1 MDRIEDL
8 GPWPLRA
15 CWVALALI
23 GPLAIGDALDS
34 RSTPVTV
41 VVAAGL
47 WLGWAAALV
56 AMLVPRNEALTAMR
70 TLVPGGL
77 AVILIALAT
86 GSTADAASV
95 AAAVIAAVATLWV
108 LAPWIGEAW
117 VDGSSYGPERRFPLR
132 PPVLLGYGI
141 VPIVWLAVF
150 AGLTSGPL
158 LLAAR
163 QWVAGSAA
171 IVVGAAAVVLGIR
184 SLHQL
189 SRRWVVLVPAGLVLH
204 DTLTMPDPQ
213 LLLRRMI
220 AGVGP
225 AAADTEADDLTAG
238 APGLALQLDLREPVD
253 LLVRSGGRSTE
264 TRSSLHL
271 LFTPSRPRHL
281 LDAIGERRI
290 PIS

>member
-8 GPWPLRA
+8 GVWPARV

-23 GPLAIGDALDS
+23 GPLAIGDALDG
-34 RSTPVTV
+34 RSTAVTV
-41 VVAAGL
+41 VAATGL
-47 WLGWAAALV
+47 WVGWATALV
-56 AMLVPRNEALTAMR
+56 TMLVPRNEALTAMR
-70 TLVPGGL
+70 VLVPGGL
-77 AVILIALAT
+77 AAVLVALAT
-86 GSTADAASV
+86 GGRADVTSI
-95 AAAVIAAVATLWV
+95 AAVVVAAVATAWA
-108 LAPWIGEAW
+108 LAPWVGEAW

-132 PPVLLGYGI
+132 PPAVLGYGV
-141 VPIVWLAVF
+141 VPVVWLAVA
-150 AGLTSGPL
+150 AGATCGPL

-171 IVVGAAAVVLGIR
+171 LLLGAAAVVLGVR

-204 DTLTMPDPQ
+204 DPLTMPDPQ

-225 AAADTEADDLTAG
+225 AAADTDADDLTAG

-253 LLVRSGGRSTE
+253 LLVRSGGRTTE
-264 TRSSLHL
+264 NRSSLHL

-281 LDAIGERRI
+281 LDAVRERRI